1 MISMEQAR
9 ELVADSA
16 LWPRV
21 RSFLWDFAPQVHPSW
36 LSDDLKTALARFPDS
51 QRVKG
56 AALSSLGVAPAFHDF
71 PVEDRSRICLLD
83 SATLVSIVHWLGAI
97 KFLPVL
103 RRTADGATVRALKAA
118 IPDAYPAVMSFA
130 AYFRVAAEDASAP
143 SGTPDNLASLI
154 VPAGRTCLAA
164 LLSDVPPPV
173 LQRLRLKLPKEL
185 DATEENAADEVPA
198 FNPAN
203 FKTLLKLKFPEACEL
218 CC

>member
-1 MISMEQAR
+1 MNEQVNLIIDANVAR
-9 ELVADSA
+9 LDAKLPPIRARVGSSFVADIRNVPADCSEVVV
-16 LWPRV
+16 RV
-21 RSFLWDFAPQVHPSW
+21 SVEGGS
-36 LSDDLKTALARFPDS
+36 
-51 QRVKG
+51 
-56 AALSSLGVAPAFHDF
+56 AFHDF

-143 SGTPDNLASLI
+143 SGTPDNLALRI

-185 DATEENAADEVPA
+185 DAAEENAADEVPA